1 MKPIE
6 IFGTIK
12 ASISIERRCIDLKR
26 IISIILALVLVFS
39 LAACTSNQSD
49 QSENEQAQEQNTNEE
64 AKLEEKVVI
73 YSTHPEALLEYVATE
88 FEKETGVK
96 VEFLNFK
103 GELPDRV
110 RAEKENP
117 QSDVM
122 YGAASSVFI
131 ELKKEDVFDQY
142 VPTWAEEL
150 KPLFKDSEGYWF
162 GTMQTPVMLFYNHE
176 VLSEEKSPKDWFDL
190 TKAEYKDQLV
200 FRNALSSSARAT
212 FSSLLY
218 QFSKEEKIEDGWKYM
233 NDLDAN
239 TKKYYGSGSL
249 QFQAIG
255 RKEAA
260 ISYAPLN
267 AIVDNKVKN
276 NLPLTIIDAESGSPV
291 ITDSMAMIKGAKH
304 PNAAKAFIE
313 FAGRPDVQAKLANEF
328 NRMPTHPEAIK
339 NSPDWMKEKEYKI
352 MDVDWS
358 VLSEK
363 QSEWMQKWDTEI
375 KDVNKDAK

>member
-1 MKPIE
+1 M
-6 IFGTIK
+6 
-12 ASISIERRCIDLKR
+12 
-26 IISIILALVLVFS
+26 SIILTLLLFVSLVG
-39 LAACTSNQSD
+39 CTSDKSTESNSVQK
-49 QSENEQAQEQNTNEE
+49 EEQNSGE
-64 AKLEEKVVI
+64 AESKLEDKVVI
-73 YSTHPEALLEYVATE
+73 YSTHPEKLLEYVSTE

-110 RAEKENP
+110 RAEKANP

-131 ELKKEDVFDQY
+131 ELKKEDLFEKY
-142 VPTWAEEL
+142 VPTWSDKL
-150 KPLFKDSEGYWF
+150 NPLFKDSEGYWF
-162 GTMQTPVMLFYNHE
+162 GTIQTPVMLFYNNE
-176 VLSEEKSPKDWFDL
+176 VISEKEAPKDWFDL
-190 TKAEYKDQLV
+190 TKDQYKDQLV

-218 QFSKEEKIEDGWKYM
+218 QFSEEDKLDEGWKVM
-233 NDLDAN
+233 ADLDGN

-267 AIVDNKVKN
+267 AIVDNRVKN
-276 NLPLTIIDAESGSPV
+276 NLPLTIIDAKSGSPV
-291 ITDSMAMIKGAKH
+291 ITDSMAMVKGAKH

-313 FAGRPDVQAKLANEF
+313 FAGRPDIQGKIAKKF
-328 NRMPTHPEAIK
+328 NRMPTHPEAIQ
-339 NSPDWMKEKEYKI
+339 NSPEWMKEKEYKI
-352 MDVDWS
+352 MDVDWE

-363 QSEWMQKWDTEI
+363 QSEWMQKWDTKI
-375 KDVNKDAK
+375 KDANKDTK

>member
-1 MKPIE
+1 M
-6 IFGTIK
+6 
-12 ASISIERRCIDLKR
+12 DLKR
-26 IISIILALVLVFS
+26 IVSIILILLFVFS
-39 LAACTSNQSD
+39 LAACTSGKST
-49 QSENEQAQEQNTNEE
+49 ENENMQAEEQNAREKE
-64 AKLEEKVVI
+64 VELEEKVVI

-110 RAEKENP
+110 RAEKANP
-117 QSDVM
+117 QADVM

-131 ELKKEDVFDQY
+131 ELKKEDLFDQY
-142 VPTWAEEL
+142 VPTWAEGL

-162 GTMQTPVMLFYNHE
+162 GTMQTPVMLFYNNE
-176 VLSEEKSPKDWFDL
+176 VLSEEQAPEDWLDL
-190 TKAEYKDQLV
+190 IKPEYKDQLV

-212 FSSLLY
+212 FASLLY
-218 QFSKEEKIEDGWKYM
+218 QFSKEEKIDDGWKYM
-233 NDLDAN
+233 SDLDMN

-276 NLPLTIIDAESGSPV
+276 NLPLTIIDAQSGSPV
-291 ITDSMAMIKGAKH
+291 ITDSIAMIKGAKN
-304 PNAAKAFIE
+304 PNAAKGFIE
-313 FAGRPDVQAKLANEF
+313 FAGRPDIQAKLANEF

-339 NSPDWMKEKEYKI
+339 NSPDWMKEKEYKV
-352 MDVDWS
+352 MDVDWA

-375 KDVNKDAK
+375 KDAKKDEK